1 VELRTGAA
9 LSEHPLATHAVGECV
24 GELLDRGA
32 DREPDVVFVFV
43 TTPHVGSMEDI
54 ARAVRRVL
62 SPRSLIGASAVSV
75 LGGRREVEDHASL
88 SMFALWTPEGP
99 RANPRGVRLA
109 ASAGP
114 DGPVIGALDDL
125 RDASGTLLVLA
136 DPFSCP
142 VEFLIAQL
150 HEVAPELAVVG
161 GLASSARQPGG
172 NRLLL
177 DEGLYQDGA
186 VAVLLPP
193 EIPVTAV
200 VSQGCRPIGQP
211 LTVTRSERNVLLELA
226 GRPAFELLLELLQNL
241 PPEEQQLAANGLHVG
256 RVVDE
261 YRAEFGRGDFL
272 IRGVLGGDRSAG
284 AVAVGDE
291 IEVGSTVQFQVRD
304 AATAHEDLTL
314 LMADRSAA
322 GALVFTCNGRGSRL
336 FGTADHDADVIS
348 EALGDVPLAGMF
360 CAGELGPVGMR
371 AFVHGFT
378 ASVALIG

>member
-1 VELRTGAA
+1 MDLRTGAA

-24 GELLDRGA
+24 GQLLDRGA
-32 DREPDVVFVFV
+32 GREPDVVFVFV
-43 TTPHVGSMEDI
+43 TTPHAGSMEDI
-54 ARAVRRVL
+54 ARAVRQLL
-62 SPRSLIGASAVSV
+62 SPRTLIGASAVSV
-75 LGGRREVEDHASL
+75 LGGRREVEEHASV
-88 SMFALWTPEGP
+88 SMFALWAAEGSREGP
-99 RANPRGVRLA
+99 RAVRLVV
-109 ASAGP
+109 SAGP
-114 DGPVIGALDDL
+114 DGPVFGGLDDL
-125 RDASGTLLVLA
+125 RGAAGTLLLLA

-142 VEFLIAQL
+142 VELLLAQL
-150 HEVAPELAVVG
+150 HDAAPELAVVG
-161 GLASSARQPGG
+161 GMASSARQPGA

-177 DEGLYQDGA
+177 DQGLHRDGA

-193 EIPVTAV
+193 EVPVTAV

-211 LTVTRSERNVLLELA
+211 LTVTRAERNMLLELA
-226 GRPAFELLLELLQNL
+226 GRPAFELLVELLQAL
-241 PPEEQQLAANGLHVG
+241 PPEEQQLAAQGLHVG

-272 IRGVLGGDRSAG
+272 IRAVLGGDRDAG

-291 IEVGSTVQFQVRD
+291 VEVGSTVQFQVRD
-304 AATAHEDLTL
+304 AATAHEDLTV

-336 FGTADHDADVIS
+336 FGTPDHDADVIS
-348 EALGDVPLAGMF
+348 EALADAPVAGMF